1 MSKKKK
7 DIFEV
12 LYKICNSGT
21 TKQKIARIGTFPKLV
36 DIELTN
42 CCNMRCKM
50 CPTGCGTT
58 NRTSGYMDT
67 RMIERILD
75 ELSQYKTP
83 IRLIRWGEPLMH
95 PAIYDIIR
103 RAKELDIAVHLNT
116 NGLMLSPSIAKM
128 LISTGVDSIKV
139 SIQGYD
145 RQSYAVVR
153 GLDHFQQLCE
163 DIRGLVLARG
173 DTKVPRIV
181 VGTTIEQKDKIID
194 MKEDRKDL
202 EQKRWLKIQLDPVDE
217 LYVGDT
223 LDLAE
228 ERKPPDVCPEVFDKL
243 SIDWDGKVS
252 ACCGDYDNY
261 MVVGDIGNGA
271 VDLKTVWN
279 HSKKLK
285 EYRKKLAEHNYE
297 GLALCQRCARGI

>member
-1 MSKKKK
+1 MSKEKT

-21 TKQKIARIGTFPKLV
+21 SIQKINRIGTFPKLV

-58 NRTSGYMDT
+58 SRTTGYMDT
-67 RMIERILD
+67 RMIERILV
-75 ELSQYKTP
+75 ELSRYKTP
-83 IRLIRWGEPLMH
+83 VRFIRWGEPLLH
-95 PAIYDIIR
+95 PGIYDVLR
-103 RAKELDIAVHLNT
+103 RAKELEIATHINT
-116 NGLMLSPSIAKM
+116 NGLMLSPSISKM
-128 LISTGVDSIKV
+128 LISTGVDSIKI
-139 SIQGYD
+139 SMQGYD

-173 DTKVPRIV
+173 DSKTPRIV
-181 VGTTIEQKDKIID
+181 VGTTMEPGKTSPSFDWWTKTG
-194 MKEDRKDL
+194 
-202 EQKRWLKIQLDPVDE
+202 LKGVDIYAGE
-217 LYVGDT
+217 T

-228 ERKPPDVCPEVFDKL
+228 KREPPDVCPEVWDKL

-261 MVVGDIGNGA
+261 MTVGDLA
-271 VDLKTVWN
+271 HQTLREVWVCEKI
-279 HSKKLK
+279 KK
-285 EYRKKLAEHNYE
+285 YRKKLAEHDYE